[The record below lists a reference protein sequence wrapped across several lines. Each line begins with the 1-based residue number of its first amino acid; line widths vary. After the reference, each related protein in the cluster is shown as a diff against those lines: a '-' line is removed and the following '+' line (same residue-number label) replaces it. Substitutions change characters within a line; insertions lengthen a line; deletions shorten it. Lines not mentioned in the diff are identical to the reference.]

1 MRISAL
7 WAMDNLGARE
17 TVMRWVFLVQS
28 TVTELTA
35 VRNQC
40 RFCCNTI
47 YNSSPLSLLKDK
59 KQIDRL
65 QPEVLRLAFTSESAA
80 QTGEVLDAY
89 VKTFLHQ
96 EPVELEGEF
105 TRGHFKRGVE

>member
-1 MRISAL
+1 M
-7 WAMDNLGARE
+7 
-17 TVMRWVFLVQS
+17 
-28 TVTELTA
+28 
-35 VRNQC
+35 
-40 RFCCNTI
+40 
-47 YNSSPLSLLKDK
+47 KDK

-89 VKTFLHQ
+89 VKTFLYQ